1 MESHDLVLVLNE
13 VTVLMALSAA
23 GIIALLGMF
32 AHLSF
37 YSIFGKRSQLI
48 NQVIDTLQMARA
60 LQVFSNQLVCSVH
73 FLN

>member
-13 VTVLMALSAA
+13 VTVLMTISAA

-37 YSIFGKRSQLI
+37 SAIFGKDVS
-48 NQVIDTLQMARA
+48 
-60 LQVFSNQLVCSVH
+60 
-73 FLN
+73 

>member
-37 YSIFGKRSQLI
+37 YSIFGKEV
-48 NQVIDTLQMARA
+48 N
-60 LQVFSNQLVCSVH
+60 
-73 FLN
+73 

>member
-13 VTVLMALSAA
+13 VTILMALSAT

-37 YSIFGKRSQLI
+37 SSIFGKD
-48 NQVIDTLQMARA
+48 VK
-60 LQVFSNQLVCSVH
+60 
-73 FLN
+73 